1 MTWTNCNFINKLSL
15 TGNEEQIGGFD
26 LICKGRP
33 SKNSQLLVQ
42 KISFLG
48 THNNRIENLKKVAKN
63 NCNRLN
69 AEVNT
74 RASMDN
80 RKPMSHNIT
89 QNQSVN
95 TSKRNIMP
103 RKAQKTNNGRDFV
116 IKHKARRET
125 TNENE
130 PK

>member
-1 MTWTNCNFINKLSL
+1 M
-15 TGNEEQIGGFD
+15 
-26 LICKGRP
+26 ICKGKP

-48 THNNRIENLKKVAKN
+48 THNNRQENLKKVAKN

-69 AEVNT
+69 AEMST
-74 RASMDN
+74 RVSTDN

-103 RKAQKTNNGRDFV
+103 RKVQKSNNGRDFV
-116 IKHKARRET
+116 IKQRARRET